1 MKKKIIALLL
11 CGSMVFAPVSAYA
24 SDSMTLEE
32 LQEAYKE
39 LEKAY
44 NKEVGKTDKKDGKK
58 ASKDTMTE
66 HFEADLSVGNYIAG
80 KDIPVGTY
88 NFTATSGN
96 GNVSSTNLYS
106 GGINSIMGSPADE
119 YTQETYNNVSL
130 DDDVV
135 LSLGGDVV
143 LHIVSDN
150 ASLSTMQARVIP
162 DDAQT
167 IDLTSGNYTSGT
179 DFPAGT
185 YNVIATSGTGNVSS
199 DNLFDGGINEVM
211 GTDGSAYTVESFNNV
226 VLDEGVILTVA
237 NVSIQL
243 VPVGE

>member
-1 MKKKIIALLL
+1 M
-11 CGSMVFAPVSAYA
+11 
-24 SDSMTLEE
+24 
-32 LQEAYKE
+32 
-39 LEKAY
+39 
-44 NKEVGKTDKKDGKK
+44 
-58 ASKDTMTE
+58 
-66 HFEADLSVGNYIAG
+66 
-80 KDIPVGTY
+80 
-88 NFTATSGN
+88 
-96 GNVSSTNLYS
+96 
-106 GGINSIMGSPADE
+106 
-119 YTQETYNNVSL
+119 
-130 DDDVV
+130 V

-185 YNVIATSGTGNVSS
+185 YNVVATSGTGNVSS

-226 VLDEGVILTVA
+226 VLDEGVILTVS

>member
-1 MKKKIIALLL
+1 MKKRIIALLL

-44 NKEVGKTDKKDGKK
+44 NKGIGKTDKKDSKK

-66 HFEADLSVGNYIAG
+66 HFEADLSSGNYIAG

-185 YNVIATSGTGNVSS
+185 YNVVATSGNGNVSS
-199 DNLFDGGINEVM
+199 DNLYEGGINEIM

-226 VLDEGVILTVA
+226 ILDEGVILTVA
-237 NVSIQL
+237 NVSVQL

>member
-1 MKKKIIALLL
+1 MKKKLIALLL
-11 CGSMVFAPVSAYA
+11 CGAMVLAPSTAYA
-24 SDSMTLEE
+24 SDSMSLEE

-44 NKEVGKTDKKDGKK
+44 NKKIEKTDKKDSSK
-58 ASKDTMTE
+58 ASKDTMAE
-66 HFEADLSVGNYIAG
+66 HFEADLSAGNYIAG

-106 GGINSIMGSPADE
+106 GGINSIMGTPADD

-143 LHIVSDN
+143 LHIVSEN
-150 ASLSTMQARVIP
+150 ASLSTMQARVVP

-167 IDLTSGNYTSGT
+167 IDLSSGNYTAGT

-185 YNVIATSGTGNVSS
+185 YNVVATAGNGNVSS
-199 DNLFDGGINEVM
+199 DNLYDGGINEIM
-211 GTDGSAYTVESFNNV
+211 GTDGSAYTVQSFNNV
-226 VLDEGVILTVA
+226 ALDDGVVLTVA
-237 NVSIQL
+237 NVSVQL

>member
-1 MKKKIIALLL
+1 MKKKMIALLL
-11 CGSMVFAPVSAYA
+11 CSTMILAPSTAYA
-24 SDSMTLEE
+24 SDSMSLEK

-39 LEKAY
+39 LEKSY
-44 NKEVGKTDKKDGKK
+44 NKEIGKANKKDSSK

-66 HFEADLSVGNYIAG
+66 HFEADLSAGNYIAG

-106 GGINSIMGSPADE
+106 GGINSIMGTPADD

-143 LHIVSDN
+143 LHIVSEN
-150 ASLSTMQARVIP
+150 ASLSTMQARVVP
-162 DDAQT
+162 DDAQA
-167 IDLTSGNYTSGT
+167 IDLSSGNYTAGT

-185 YNVIATSGTGNVSS
+185 YNIVATAGNGNVSS
-199 DNLFDGGINEVM
+199 DNLYDGGINEIM

-226 VLDEGVILTVA
+226 ILDEGVILTVA

>member
-1 MKKKIIALLL
+1 
-11 CGSMVFAPVSAYA
+11 
-24 SDSMTLEE
+24 
-32 LQEAYKE
+32 
-39 LEKAY
+39 
-44 NKEVGKTDKKDGKK
+44 
-58 ASKDTMTE
+58 
-66 HFEADLSVGNYIAG
+66 
-80 KDIPVGTY
+80 
-88 NFTATSGN
+88 
-96 GNVSSTNLYS
+96 
-106 GGINSIMGSPADE
+106 MGSPADE

-167 IDLTSGNYTSGT
+167 IDLASGNYTSGT

-185 YNVIATSGTGNVSS
+185 YNVVATSGTGNVSS

-243 VPVGE
+243 VPAGE

>member
-1 MKKKIIALLL
+1 MKKRIIALLL

-44 NKEVGKTDKKDGKK
+44 NKEIGKTDKKDGKK

-185 YNVIATSGTGNVSS
+185 YNVVATSGTGNVSS

-226 VLDEGVILTVA
+226 VLDEGVILTVV

>member
-1 MKKKIIALLL
+1 MKKKMIALLL
-11 CGSMVFAPVSAYA
+11 CSTMILAPSTAYA

-44 NKEVGKTDKKDGKK
+44 NKEIGKTDKKDSKK

-66 HFEADLSVGNYIAG
+66 HFEADLSSGNYIAG

-106 GGINSIMGSPADE
+106 GGINSIMGTPADD

-143 LHIVSDN
+143 LHIVSEN
-150 ASLSTMQARVIP
+150 ASLSTMQARVVP
-162 DDAQT
+162 DDAQA
-167 IDLTSGNYTSGT
+167 IDLSSGNYTAGT

-185 YNVIATSGTGNVSS
+185 YNIVATAGNGNVSS
-199 DNLFDGGINEVM
+199 DNLYDGGINEIM

-226 VLDEGVILTVA
+226 ILDEGVILTVA